1 MIGELIELRQLRQ
14 NPKLDPVEIEALQQ
28 RKLRAIVRHAYAQV
42 PYYRSL
48 FDSVGLHPGDI
59 HSVDDL
65 KHLPITTKDD
75 LRAAG
80 LNNIIARDVK
90 LSSCVSAVT
99 TGSTGKP
106 FTIYLSRSD
115 LRTYRLVAFRALLAI
130 GLRAQDRLAIV
141 GITRPQR
148 TRLYQRLGLY
158 RSMNIHPQLPLT
170 EQCKRLKQMD
180 PTVLWFYPTALR
192 ALLRYVDD
200 QLTTLVRPR
209 MLITGA
215 EVFDDNL
222 RVRIQANFDIEMFNF
237 YGAVEI
243 GRIAAEC
250 PAHEGLHVNMDHVV
264 LECVDGAHPVAPGK
278 PGGAVVT
285 TLNNFTMPLIRYRL
299 GDICTFLNG
308 HCACRSFFPLIAPPL
323 GREEE
328 LIILPSGTGLI
339 PQGVHTIMR
348 KFDGI
353 DQYRLIQESYDQLVL
368 QLVWRNNPQE
378 ELLSEMRAQLIIF
391 LGEPVKL
398 DIQSVSVIPEEKMK
412 FRAFVSRL
420 PKE

>member
-1 MIGELIELRQLRQ
+1 MIGELIELWQLRQ
-14 NPKLDPVEIEALQQ
+14 QPKLDPAEIDALQQ
-28 RKLRAIVRHAYAQV
+28 RKLRAVIRHAYAQV

-48 FDSVGLHPGDI
+48 FDSVGLHPDDI
-59 HSVDDL
+59 HTVDDL
-65 KHLPITTKDD
+65 KHIPITTKED

-80 LNNIIARDVK
+80 VNNITTRGVK
-90 LSSCVSAVT
+90 LSSCVTAVT

-106 FTIYLSRSD
+106 FTIYLSPSD

-130 GLRAQDRLAIV
+130 GLRPQDRLAIL

-148 TRLYQRLGLY
+148 TRLHQRLGLY
-158 RSMNIHPQLPLT
+158 RSKNIHPQLPLT
-170 EQCKRLKQMD
+170 EQCKLLKQVD

-192 ALLRYVDD
+192 ALLRCVGDR
-200 QLTTLVRPR
+200 LPSLVRPR

-215 EVFDDNL
+215 EVIDDNL
-222 RVRIQANFDIEMFNF
+222 RARMQASFNIEMFNF

-264 LECVDGAHPVAPGK
+264 LECVDDAQPVSRGK
-278 PGGAVVT
+278 PGVAVVT

-308 HCACRSFFPLIAPPL
+308 HCACGSFFPLMAPPL
-323 GREEE
+323 GREED
-328 LIILPSGTGLI
+328 LIILPSGTGLA
-339 PQGVHTIMR
+339 PHGVATIMR

-353 DQYRLIQESYDQLVL
+353 DQYRMIQEDYDHLVL
-368 QLVWRNNPQE
+368 QLVWRNKPQQK
-378 ELLSEMRAQLIIF
+378 LLSEMRAQLIMF
-391 LGEPVKL
+391 LRESVQL
-398 DIQSVSVIPEEKMK
+398 DIQSVDVIPEEKMK

-420 PKE
+420 SKE